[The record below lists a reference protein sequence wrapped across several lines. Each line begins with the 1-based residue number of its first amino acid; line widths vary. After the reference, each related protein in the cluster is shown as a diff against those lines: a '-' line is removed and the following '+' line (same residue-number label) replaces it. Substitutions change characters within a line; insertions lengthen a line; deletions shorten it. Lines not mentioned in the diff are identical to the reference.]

1 MRRSGLSVWN
11 FPVFSVLSVAIGFA
25 VLSAASASE
34 ASAQAYPARPIRII
48 ALSSPGSGPDII
60 GRLIGG
66 KLTEAWGQQVI
77 VDPRPAAT
85 GIVGSEIASKA
96 APDGHTLLI
105 VTSQAVIVS
114 VMYRKLPYSL
124 MRDFT
129 PITLVAS
136 TPFILAVHPSVP
148 ATSIKELVALAKSK
162 PGALRYGSGGSGS
175 PPHLSTE
182 IFKSMTGTDMLHVPY
197 KGITPAMVDTVAG
210 QVQVLIS
217 VIPAVLPTIKSGR
230 LRALGV
236 TSAKRTAL
244 VPDVPAIAETVPGYE
259 FIGWYS
265 LFAPA
270 KTPAGIVDKLN
281 AEIAKALKA
290 PEFRERFTALGTEPR
305 TSTPQELAGYLRVQ
319 TEKMRKAVQDSG
331 AHTD

>member
-1 MRRSGLSVWN
+1 LST
-11 FPVFSVLSVAIGFA
+11 
-25 VLSAASASE
+25 AAA
-34 ASAQAYPARPIRII
+34 AQQSYPARPIRII
-48 ALSSPGSGPDII
+48 ALSSPGSGPDIV

-85 GIVGSEIASKA
+85 GIVGSEIAAKA
-96 APDGHTLLI
+96 APDGHTLVI
-105 VTSQAVIVS
+105 ITSQAVIVS
-114 VMYRKLPYSL
+114 VMYDKLTYSL
-124 MRDFT
+124 LKDFT

-136 TPFILAVHPSVP
+136 TPFILAVHPAVP
-148 ATSIKELVALAKSK
+148 AHSVKELVALAKSK

-182 IFKSMTGTDMLHVPY
+182 IFKRMTGIDMLHVPY
-197 KGITPAMVDTVAG
+197 KGITPAMVDAVAG
-210 QVQVLIS
+210 QVQMVIS

-270 KTPAGIVDKLN
+270 KTPAGIIDKLN
-281 AEIAKALKA
+281 AEIGKALGT
-290 PEFRERFTALGTEPR
+290 PGFRERFTALGAEPR
-305 TSTPQELAGYLRVQ
+305 TSTPQELAAYLRVQ
-319 TEKMRKAVQDSG
+319 QEKMRKAVQDSG
-331 AHTD
+331 ARPEG